1 MRVSMNE
8 EELRV
13 EIARITY
20 AYVRWLLICLPTL
33 LFVVTIVTA
42 LQQGELERSISAYYG
57 GPVRDIFV
65 GALFA
70 IAACLVAYQGVGLLE
85 DYALNGAGFYAV
97 FVALVPTGFGDLMDE
112 LQRNPTPDGVTPA
125 DHVWFLRI
133 ALTSVLVLCL
143 VLVVREVATGKVRQL
158 FVDVGSTLATWVN
171 RSFLLLTALLLV
183 GFLVLAMWQLWLRPA
198 AEVRMEGIALGPV
211 QLSIHDLAAI
221 FMIASLA
228 VAVLTNTWP
237 FYVLRLKDLWRSGRF
252 FYGVIF
258 LLMSIGIAVPLLVA
272 RIFAPDHKVIFIEWW
287 EIALFAIFWGLET
300 RRLARIRDEKL
311 EEPDP
316 DRGPLREP
324 YRTTVGEQSIKA
336 EQARE
341 PARQN

>member
-1 MRVSMNE
+1 
-8 EELRV
+8 
-13 EIARITY
+13 
-20 AYVRWLLICLPTL
+20 
-33 LFVVTIVTA
+33 
-42 LQQGELERSISAYYG
+42 
-57 GPVRDIFV
+57 
-65 GALFA
+65 
-70 IAACLVAYQGVGLLE
+70 
-85 DYALNGAGFYAV
+85 
-97 FVALVPTGFGDLMDE
+97 MDE
-112 LQRNPTPDGVTPA
+112 LQRNPTPDGVTPS

-143 VLVVREVATGKVRQL
+143 VLVVREVSTGNLRQL
-158 FVDVGSTLATWVN
+158 FVDVGSPLATWVN

-183 GFLVLAMWQLWLRPA
+183 GFLALAMWQLWSGPA

-211 QLSIHDLAAI
+211 RLSIHHLAAI

-258 LLMSIGIAVPLLVA
+258 LLMSVGILVPVLVA
-272 RIFAPDHKVIFIEWW
+272 RVFAPDHKVIFIEWW

-300 RRLARIRDEKL
+300 RRLARIRDNKL

-316 DRGPLREP
+316 DRGPLKEP
-324 YRTTVGEQSIKA
+324 YRTTVGKQSIKV
-336 EQARE
+336 EKARE

>member
-1 MRVSMNE
+1 LPDCGIEGLRLSMNE

-13 EIARITY
+13 EITRITY
-20 AYVRWLLICLPTL
+20 EYVRWLLICLPTL
-33 LFVVTIVTA
+33 LFVVTTLTA
-42 LQQGELERSISAYYG
+42 WHLGELERSISAYYG

-85 DYALNGAGFYAV
+85 DYALNGAGFYAL
-97 FVALVPTGFGDLMDE
+97 FVALVPTGFAKLMNE
-112 LQRNPTPDGVTPA
+112 LQQNPTPDGVEPA

-143 VLVVREVATGKVRQL
+143 VLVVMEVRTGKVRQL
-158 FVDVGSTLATWVN
+158 FTVDAGSPLANQVN
-171 RSFLLLTALLLV
+171 RWFLLLTALVLV
-183 GFLVLAMWQLWLRPA
+183 GFLALAMWQLWSRPA
-198 AEVRMEGIALGPV
+198 AEVRMEGIALGPI

-237 FYVLRLKDLWRSGRF
+237 FYVFRDLWPSGRF

-258 LLMSIGIAVPLLVA
+258 LLMTIGIAVPLLVA
-272 RIFAPDHKVIFIEWW
+272 RAFAPEHAVIFIEWW
-287 EIALFAIFWGLET
+287 EIALFAVFWGLET
-300 RRLARIRDEKL
+300 RRVARLRDNKVEKRH
-311 EEPDP
+311 P
-316 DRGPLREP
+316 DRGPLKEP
-324 YRTTVGEQSIKA
+324 YRTTGGEQSIKA
-336 EQARE
+336 E
-341 PARQN
+341 

>member
-1 MRVSMNE
+1 M
-8 EELRV
+8 
-13 EIARITY
+13 
-20 AYVRWLLICLPTL
+20 
-33 LFVVTIVTA
+33 
-42 LQQGELERSISAYYG
+42 
-57 GPVRDIFV
+57 
-65 GALFA
+65 
-70 IAACLVAYQGVGLLE
+70 
-85 DYALNGAGFYAV
+85 
-97 FVALVPTGFGDLMDE
+97 
-112 LQRNPTPDGVTPA
+112 
-125 DHVWFLRI
+125 
-133 ALTSVLVLCL
+133 
-143 VLVVREVATGKVRQL
+143 
-158 FVDVGSTLATWVN
+158 DVGSTLANQVN
-171 RSFLLLTALLLV
+171 RWFLLLTALLLV
-183 GFLVLAMWQLWLRPA
+183 GFLVLAMWQLWSGPA

-221 FMIASLA
+221 FLIASLA

>member
-1 MRVSMNE
+1 MNE

-20 AYVRWLLICLPTL
+20 AYVRWLLICLPIL

-97 FVALVPTGFGDLMDE
+97 FVALVPTGFGELMDE
-112 LQRNPTPDGVTPA
+112 LQRNPTPDGLSPA

-143 VLVVREVATGKVRQL
+143 VLVVREVRTGKVGQL
-158 FVDVGSTLATWVN
+158 FVDVGSTLANQVN
-171 RSFLLLTALLLV
+171 RWFLLLTALLLV
-183 GFLVLAMWQLWLRPA
+183 GFLVLAMWQLWSGPA

-221 FMIASLA
+221 FLIASLA

-258 LLMSIGIAVPLLVA
+258 LLMSFGIAVPLLVA

-341 PARQN
+341 PAGQN

>member
-1 MRVSMNE
+1 MGVRVNE
-8 EELRV
+8 EELQA
-13 EIARITY
+13 ETARITY

-33 LFVVTIVTA
+33 LFVVTILTA

-97 FVALVPTGFGDLMDE
+97 FVALVPTGFGELMDE
-112 LQRNPTPDGVTPA
+112 LQRNPTPDGVEPA

-158 FVDVGSTLATWVN
+158 FVDVGTTLANQVN
-171 RSFLLLTALLLV
+171 RWFLLLTAVLLV
-183 GFLVLAMWQLWLRPA
+183 GFLALVMWQLWSVPA
-198 AEVRMEGIALGPV
+198 ADVRMEGIALGPV

-237 FYVLRLKDLWRSGRF
+237 FYVFRDLRHSEKISYL
-252 FYGVIF
+252 VIF
-258 LLMSIGIAVPLLVA
+258 LLMTIGIAVPVLVA
-272 RIFAPDHKVIFIEWW
+272 RVFAPDHKVIFIEWW
-287 EIALFAIFWGLET
+287 EIALFAVFWGLET
-300 RRLARIRDEKL
+300 RRVARLRDNKVEK
-311 EEPDP
+311 PDP
-316 DRGPLREP
+316 DRGPLKEP
-324 YRTTVGEQSIKA
+324 HRTMAA
-336 EQARE
+336 EQAVQAETLKR
-341 PARQN
+341 

>member
-1 MRVSMNE
+1 MLH
-8 EELRV
+8 LR
-13 EIARITY
+13 T
-20 AYVRWLLICLPTL
+20 
-33 LFVVTIVTA
+33 
-42 LQQGELERSISAYYG
+42 
-57 GPVRDIFV
+57 
-65 GALFA
+65 A
-70 IAACLVAYQGVGLLE
+70 IAAAHRQDRSTTTKLLAAADRAAARLGRDA
-85 DYALNGAGFYAV
+85 DY
-97 FVALVPTGFGDLMDE
+97 
-112 LQRNPTPDGVTPA
+112 
-125 DHVWFLRI
+125 
-133 ALTSVLVLCL
+133 
-143 VLVVREVATGKVRQL
+143 
-158 FVDVGSTLATWVN
+158 
-171 RSFLLLTALLLV
+171 
-183 GFLVLAMWQLWLRPA
+183 WLRPA
-198 AEVRMEGIALGPV
+198 AEVRMEGIPLGPV
-211 QLSIHDLAAI
+211 LLSIHDLAAI

-237 FYVLRLKDLWRSGRF
+237 FFVFRDLWPSGRF

-300 RRLARIRDEKL
+300 RRVARIRDEKL